1 MPNGKAPETL
11 TDILDAFSAAGEN
24 GQVTVRAVVDEIG
37 DLSFAPALLVPALIL
52 ISPLSGVPGLPTMG
66 AIIMLL
72 IEVQA
77 LMGRKHLW
85 LPEFLMRRQI
95 SEARF
100 QKAVGWLRRP
110 VGWVDAQTRRRLVF
124 LARKP
129 ASFVALGLC
138 MLTTVI
144 IPALELLP
152 MVTTVG
158 ATAIALMSLGL
169 MVRDGLFIL
178 LGYAVIGLF
187 VYTIYMV
194 V

>member
-187 VYTIYMV
+187 AYTIYMV